1 MTPFQLNDPGSS
13 FHDLLTSHHP
23 ELVLSRLDPK
33 AFSAENQNI
42 LKTVPHGT
50 TILSLR
56 YREGVIIC
64 GDRRATEGY
73 TISERRIE
81 KVYKTDETSAI
92 AISGAAG
99 PCIEMTRLFQVELE
113 HYEKLEGH
121 LLSMEGKANKLA
133 QMIKAN
139 LPMAMQ
145 GLVVIPIYAGYDL
158 KRKTGRIFKY
168 DIAGGRYEERE
179 YYATGSGGRDAKATL
194 KRLFK
199 SKLSSDEAIK
209 IALEAIYDAS
219 EADVATGGPDM
230 LRGIFPNVKVMSKKG
245 VVDVPD
251 EDVRTIYDEMLAR
264 LKEGQ

>member
-1 MTPFQLNDPGSS
+1 MSPFQLNDPGSS
-13 FHDLLTSHHP
+13 FHDLLVSQYP
-23 ELVLSRLDPK
+23 QYFLGRADDLG
-33 AFSAENQNI
+33 AFSDKQT
-42 LKTVPHGT
+42 LLQSVPHGT
-50 TILSLR
+50 TILALR
-56 YREGVIIC
+56 YRDGVVIC

-81 KVYKTDETSAI
+81 KVYKTDESSVI

-113 HYEKLEGH
+113 HYEKLEGT
-121 LLSMEGKANKLA
+121 LLSLEGKANKLA

-158 KRKTGRIFKY
+158 KRKTGRIFKF
-168 DIAGGRYEERE
+168 DVAGGRYEERD

-194 KRLFK
+194 KRFFK
-199 SKLSSDEAIK
+199 KDLSREDATRM
-209 IALEAIYDAS
+209 ALEAIYDAA

-230 LRGIFPNVKVMSKKG
+230 LRNIFPNVKCISEKG
-245 VVDVPD
+245 VMDVPD
-251 EDVRTIYDEMLAR
+251 ETVKAVYETMLSELR
-264 LKEGQ
+264 E